1 MVGIIIGLDVHKHS
15 IYATELNEDGNIK
28 EQYEFANSEECRDEF
43 KNRYIRQKPETALEV
58 STSGKYV
65 TRFLRVMGFSVH
77 MADPSKL
84 PVIYKSTKKNDKEDS
99 YKLSGSLHPRALSE
113 MHGTFQVRP
122 LSYDYYMH

>member
-1 MVGIIIGLDVHKHS
+1 MEVVGILIGLDLHKHS

-28 EQYEFANSEECRDEF
+28 EQYEFANSEECWDEF
-43 KNRYIRQKPETALEV
+43 KNRYIRQKPEIALDV

-65 TRFLRVMGFSVH
+65 TGFLRDMGFSVH

-99 YKLSGSLHPRALSE
+99 Y
-113 MHGTFQVRP
+113 M
-122 LSYDYYMH
+122 